1 MPLSCQL
8 AALLAITATVRER
21 WDGLTV
27 TNQADEMTRRA
38 AGEGEVMLYGPIVP
52 GIEGAFMSE
61 FVGDDLVVSAR
72 TFRQALNQ
80 VEGDVLVRINSPGGD
95 VWEGSSIFQALVER
109 RNSGSKVS
117 AVVDGLSASAASMV
131 MMAATDIRMA
141 QPAHIVIHQNRG
153 LLYGTAEDFASKAS
167 FLANADK
174 ELSAL
179 YGKRMDKSAAA
190 TLKLLQKETWY
201 TSSEAVT
208 AGLADGVV
216 EIAKTPDVK
225 NGLQNRNLKLAALFG

>member
-1 MPLSCQL
+1 MPLSGHL
-8 AALLAITATVRER
+8 AALLGITAPVRER

-27 TNQADEMTRRA
+27 ANQA
-38 AGEGEVMLYGPIVP
+38 AGEGEILLYGPIVP

-61 FVGDDLVVSAR
+61 FVGDDIVVSAR
-72 TFRQALNQ
+72 TFREALNQ
-80 VEGDVLVRINSPGGD
+80 VEGDVTVRINSPGGD

-109 RNSGSKVS
+109 RNSGAKVS
-117 AVVDGLSASAASMV
+117 AIVDGLAASAASMI
-131 MMAATDIRMA
+131 MMAAGDI
-141 QPAHIVIHQNRG
+141 QIGQTAHVMIHQNHG
-153 LLYGTAEDFASKAS
+153 LLYGTAEDFATKAS
-167 FLANADK
+167 FLASADK

-190 TLKLLQKETWY
+190 TLKLLQQETWY

-216 EIAKTPDVK
+216 EIGKRPTVK
-225 NGLQNRNLKLAALFG
+225 NGLQDRNLKLAALFS